1 MTRFDRTPFKT
12 GRARYLRKT
21 ATRPEQKPW
30 FELRG
35 ARIDGYSFR
44 RQHPVGSYILDFYC
58 PEAKLCV
65 ELDGDQHGT
74 WKAQA
79 HDAARSNYLRS
90 KGIRVVRFGNHELKE
105 NMEAIVETIRRSL
118 EALSKDSSP

>member
-1 MTRFDRTPFKT
+1 MRGICAKPQLDLNRSYGSNFV
-12 GRARYLRKT
+12 GR
-21 ATRPEQKPW
+21 
-30 FELRG
+30 
-35 ARIDGYSFR
+35 
-44 RQHPVGSYILDFYC
+44 GSTDTLSGVSIRWGLNILDFYC